1 MCKVKHAN
9 IGQNINIVQLGG
21 IILFNKN
28 RIKKVFYLLA
38 YMILGTI
45 IINLKYISSEAY
57 DRKIKVSNEKKIILI
72 DPGHGGIDGG
82 AVSKKGTIE
91 KDINLK
97 ISLKLKKELEA
108 RGFDVVLTREEDKGL
123 YSDTGKIR
131 DKKNEDLN
139 NRCKVKNETKC
150 HAFISVH
157 LNMFEQSQYYGAQ
170 VWYSKEGESGQ
181 FAHIIQQNLIKDIN
195 NNNKRREKCAKG
207 AYKILRCHDDIPS
220 VLVECGF
227 LSNPTEEEKLKEDS
241 YQQEIAKSLARS
253 VEEFF
258 NIKEERE
265 TRLQE

>member
-1 MCKVKHAN
+1 M
-9 IGQNINIVQLGG
+9 
-21 IILFNKN
+21 ILFNKI
-28 RIKKVFYLLA
+28 RTKKVFYLVVSIIIEA
-38 YMILGTI
+38 I
-45 IINLKYISSEAY
+45 IINFNYISSEAC
-57 DRKIKVSNEKKIILI
+57 DKKIEVFNDKKVVLI

-82 AVSKKGTIE
+82 AVSKKGTVE

-97 ISLKLKKELEA
+97 ISLKLKKELETK
-108 RGFDVVLTREEDKGL
+108 GFNVVLTRDEDKGL
-123 YSDTGKIR
+123 YSDIGKVR

-150 HAFISVH
+150 DAFISVH

-181 FAHIIQQNLIKDIN
+181 FAHIMQQNLIKDIN

-207 AYKILRCHDDIPS
+207 AYKILRCHDDVPS

-241 YQQEIAKSLARS
+241 YQLEIAKSLAKS
-253 VEEFF
+253 IEEFF

-265 TRLQE
+265 SRFQY